1 MSGSISGVSL
11 LAADSRKSLITDV
24 QFYEAYTST
33 ALNRKFKNII
43 KPGIYSGFNVVPGN
57 GLKVTVTSGNEGGAA
72 SVDIDNVQLSVQQ
85 ILDIDVDI
93 PAGQTTIIALQAF
106 YKFGVKTSQ
115 VTDESTVNAAEIV
128 TITAQQ
134 LKDGQIE
141 LCRVAVPE
149 GATQITSE
157 MIDTSF
163 RVFRSLG
170 LQLSAELDS
179 EEEGVA
185 ANSLAIKK
193 AISFLSGEGVPEALS
208 TLAQLAAA
216 INNDGNFAQTIDK
229 ALDLKAPLASP
240 TLTGTPKAPTADQT
254 VNNTQIA
261 TTAFVKAAIS
271 ALVGGSTPEGL
282 DTLSELAAALNNDPQ
297 FASTMKKALDGKQ
310 PLNQTLTDLSGKT
323 VAGILE
329 YLGLGEAAK
338 RSIGNGANQVPDMGF
353 FKSQIGSNGYACSPS
368 GYILQW
374 GLLTGGNQYDFNF
387 PISFPTGGFILIGM
401 AHTTDT
407 AGVTALS
414 IVNGFIRG
422 NSAGY
427 LASANII
434 NGAPQ
439 YFARSIQ
446 WFALG
451 K

>member
-229 ALDLKAPLASP
+229 ALDLKAPLTSP
-240 TLTGTPKAPTADQT
+240 TLTGTPKAPTAAQT
-254 VNNTQIA
+254 VNDTQIA

-297 FASTMKKALDGKQ
+297 FATTMKKALEGKQ

-338 RSIGNGANQVPDMGF
+338 RSIGNGANQVPDMVF

-427 LASANII
+427 LASANIV

>member
-43 KPGIYSGFNVVPGN
+43 KPGIYSGFNVVPGT

-216 INNDGNFAQTIDK
+216 INNDGNFAQTIDE
-229 ALDLKAPLASP
+229 ALDLKAPLTSP
-240 TLTGTPKAPTADQT
+240 TLTGTPKAPTAAQT

-297 FASTMKKALDGKQ
+297 FATTMKKALEGKQ

-329 YLGLGEAAK
+329 YLRLGEGAKMPAAEALA
-338 RSIGNGANQVPDMGF
+338 SSSGNIAIPVV
-353 FKSQIGSNGYACSPS
+353 IS
-368 GYILQW
+368 GKQ
-374 GLLTGGNQYDFNF
+374 Q
-387 PISFPTGGFILIGM
+387 
-401 AHTTDT
+401 
-407 AGVTALS
+407 TALIQWKMVS
-414 IVNGFIRG
+414 VPQSVNGEMVVVDDTWPVVFPNACLSINPSLT
-422 NSAGY
+422 NSLIYAT
-427 LASANII
+427 S
-434 NGAPQ
+434 GAPFVSAAIIDRIKFKAACA
-439 YFARSIQ
+439 YTKSNSTVTVWGIG
-446 WFALG
+446 W
-451 K
+451 

>member
-43 KPGIYSGFNVVPGN
+43 KPGIYSGFNVVPGT

-229 ALDLKAPLASP
+229 ALDLKAPLTSP
-240 TLTGTPKAPTADQT
+240 TLTGTPKAPTAAQT

-297 FASTMKKALDGKQ
+297 FATTMKKALEGKQ

-329 YLGLGEAAK
+329 YLGLGEASD
-338 RSIGNGANQVPDMGF
+338 RSGILGLISAG
-353 FKSQIGSNGYACSPS
+353 GYLKIPLSEA
-368 GYILQW
+368 GKQKILILQW
-374 GLLTGGNQYDFNF
+374 GTVSNSGAGTVGEATYPIAFPSGILSGLLTGADTIN
-387 PISFPTGGFILIGM
+387 GGFTASFGPRSTIGFS
-401 AHTTDT
+401 AVFRDVSNAPYPHIPTRLQT
-407 AGVTALS
+407 ACYIML
-414 IVNGFIRG
+414 
-422 NSAGY
+422 GY
-427 LASANII
+427 
-434 NGAPQ
+434 
-439 YFARSIQ
+439 
-446 WFALG
+446 
-451 K
+451 

>member
-43 KPGIYSGFNVVPGN
+43 KPGIYSGFNVVPGT

-229 ALDLKAPLASP
+229 ALDLKAPLSSP
-240 TLTGTPKAPTADQT
+240 TLTGTPKAPTAAQT

-297 FASTMKKALDGKQ
+297 FATTMKKALEGKQ

-338 RSIGNGANQVPDMGF
+338 RSIGNGANQVPDMVF

-427 LASANII
+427 LASANIV
-434 NGAPQ
+434 NGVPQ

>member
-43 KPGIYSGFNVVPGN
+43 KPGIYSGFNVVPGT

-240 TLTGTPKAPTADQT
+240 TLTGTPKAPTAAQT

-297 FASTMKKALDGKQ
+297 FATTMKKALEGKQ

-338 RSIGNGANQVPDMGF
+338 RSIGNGANQVPDMVF

-427 LASANII
+427 LASANIV

>member
-134 LKDGQIE
+134 LKEGQIE

-229 ALDLKAPLASP
+229 ALDLKAPLTSP
-240 TLTGTPKAPTADQT
+240 TLTGTPKAPTAAQT
-254 VNNTQIA
+254 VNDTQIA

-297 FASTMKKALDGKQ
+297 FATTMKKALEGKQ

-338 RSIGNGANQVPDMGF
+338 RTVGTGANQLPDMSSF
-353 FKSQIGSNGYACSPS
+353 TSDLRWFKLPS
-368 GYILQW
+368 GHIVQVFSVDVYSSDLE
-374 GLLTGGNQYDFNF
+374 GTPAVYPVAFPYSLLAISAMWVDPTQTEAPTYKIIGGDRTLAKIKTSKAGKYGTM
-387 PISFPTGGFILIGM
+387 IIAIG
-401 AHTTDT
+401 
-407 AGVTALS
+407 
-414 IVNGFIRG
+414 
-422 NSAGY
+422 
-427 LASANII
+427 
-434 NGAPQ
+434 
-439 YFARSIQ
+439 
-446 WFALG
+446 

>member
-338 RSIGNGANQVPDMGF
+338 RTVGTGANQLPDMSSF
-353 FKSQIGSNGYACSPS
+353 TSDLRWFKLPS
-368 GYILQW
+368 GHIVQVFSVDVYSSDLE
-374 GLLTGGNQYDFNF
+374 GTPAVYPVAFPYSLLAISAMWVDPTQTEAPTYKIIGGDRTLAKIKTSKAGKYGTM
-387 PISFPTGGFILIGM
+387 IIAIG
-401 AHTTDT
+401 
-407 AGVTALS
+407 
-414 IVNGFIRG
+414 
-422 NSAGY
+422 
-427 LASANII
+427 
-434 NGAPQ
+434 
-439 YFARSIQ
+439 
-446 WFALG
+446 